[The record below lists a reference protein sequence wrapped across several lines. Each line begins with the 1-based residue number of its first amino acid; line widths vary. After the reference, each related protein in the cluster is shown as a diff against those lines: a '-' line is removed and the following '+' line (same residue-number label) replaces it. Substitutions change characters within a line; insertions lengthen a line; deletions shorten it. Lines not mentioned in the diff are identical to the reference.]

1 MNETHLDIWENIC
14 FCFEDFQNAFL
25 SYVKKS
31 ETKAE
36 NSTST
41 SDNDNISESSVE
53 NPSSGGKSDSLQSG
67 EAGAEEASTTIATPT
82 VETRAS
88 ALKDESVSVCFV
100 YIVARLRT
108 MMAWSFKY
116 FTSTTRANSVRYK
129 SESIGYL

>member
-1 MNETHLDIWENIC
+1 MNETHLDISANIS

-53 NPSSGGKSDSLQSG
+53 NPSLGGKSDSLQSG
-67 EAGAEEASTTIATPT
+67 EPGAEEGSTSEKPATPT
-82 VETRAS
+82 EQTRAS
-88 ALKDESVSVCFV
+88 VLKDESVSAHFV
-100 YIVARLRT
+100 HIVARLVLVPGVLIHKVQDQVCWQLVNG
-108 MMAWSFKY
+108 A
-116 FTSTTRANSVRYK
+116 
-129 SESIGYL
+129 